1 MNAMNNTK
9 KCEICGRELPL
20 SDFSKSYR
28 NRCRECVAK
37 MTRVKRAKAKQDAD
51 KSILTISPEA
61 FDKALWQTETGFD
74 EQAYNNWLK
83 KSAAVMKKTYE
94 KIEGIVETGELYLL
108 GDVINLLDS
117 ITIKVRKG
125 GAR

>member
-1 MNAMNNTK
+1 M
-9 KCEICGRELPL
+9 
-20 SDFSKSYR
+20 SDFSNNS
-28 NRCRECVAK
+28 NSVSGK
-37 MTRVKRAKAKQDAD
+37 MTRVKRTNAKQDAE

-74 EQAYNNWLK
+74 ELAYNNWLK
-83 KSAAVMKKTYE
+83 KSAAVLQKTYE
-94 KIEGIVETGELYLL
+94 KIEGVVETGELYLL

>member
-1 MNAMNNTK
+1 M
-9 KCEICGRELPL
+9 
-20 SDFSKSYR
+20 SDFS
-28 NRCRECVAK
+28 NNFNGVFGK
-37 MTRVKRAKAKQDAD
+37 MTRVKRANAKQDAE

-83 KSAAVMKKTYE
+83 ESAAVMEKIYE
-94 KIEGIVETGELYLL
+94 KIDGIVETGELYLL

-125 GAR
+125 GER

>member
-1 MNAMNNTK
+1 M
-9 KCEICGRELPL
+9 
-20 SDFSKSYR
+20 SDFSNNFNS
-28 NRCRECVAK
+28 VSGK
-37 MTRVKRAKAKQDAD
+37 MTRVKRANAKQDAE

-74 EQAYNNWLK
+74 EQEYNNWLK
-83 KSAAVMKKTYE
+83 ESVAVMQNTYE
-94 KIEGIVETGELYLL
+94 KIDGIVEAGELYLL
-108 GDVINLLDS
+108 GDVINLLDN

>member
-1 MNAMNNTK
+1 M
-9 KCEICGRELPL
+9 
-20 SDFSKSYR
+20 SDFS
-28 NRCRECVAK
+28 NNFNGVFGK
-37 MTRVKRAKAKQDAD
+37 MTRVKRANAKQDAE

-83 KSAAVMKKTYE
+83 ESAAVMKKTYE
-94 KIEGIVETGELYLL
+94 KIDGIVETEELYLL

-125 GAR
+125 DAR

>member
-28 NRCRECVAK
+28 NRCRACVAK
-37 MTRVKRAKAKQDAD
+37 MTRVQRANARQDAE

-74 EQAYNNWLK
+74 ELAYNNWLK
-83 KSAAVMKKTYE
+83 KSAAVLQRTYE
-94 KIEGIVETGELYLL
+94 KIEGVVETGELYLL
-108 GDVINLLDS
+108 GDVINLLDN

>member
-1 MNAMNNTK
+1 MNTMNNTK
-9 KCEICGRELPL
+9 KCEICGRNIPL

-37 MTRVKRAKAKQDAD
+37 MTRVKRANAKQDAE

-83 KSAAVMKKTYE
+83 KSVAVMQNTYE
-94 KIEGIVETGELYLL
+94 KIEGIVEAEELYLL
-108 GDVINLLDS
+108 GDVINLLDN

-125 GAR
+125 GA